1 MALAPRETI
10 RPAVQL
16 DGSRSLRPEQA
27 EDPFK
32 EALAGASNLLR
43 EFFRALAQDVAAGKV
58 KVSWVDNRLA
68 VSKRMLSNYGIASE
82 TLIENLRK
90 FQLLYKIVG
99 QDILLV
105 DKVANLIATRPQS
118 TGNEVDD

>member
-1 MALAPRETI
+1 M
-10 RPAVQL
+10 
-16 DGSRSLRPEQA
+16 
-27 EDPFK
+27 
-32 EALAGASNLLR
+32 R

-58 KVSWVDNRLA
+58 KAKWVDNRLA
-68 VSKRMLSNYGIASE
+68 ISKRMLGNYGIASE
-82 TLIENLRK
+82 TLIDNLRK

-118 TGNEVDD
+118 PAAETDE